1 MLKALGKL
9 HYSNM
14 QLQYGKQIEVDEIKG
29 KRIHLFII
37 ACNHERRVMCAYNR
51 VAQSNMILKS
61 IALCY
66 KAIPKKSNENI
77 SYVQVKSHVE
87 IYKILDSQFALYVNQ
102 EINIVVDYSCMT
114 KAWYYSIILYLTKRS
129 LLIDKVKAY
138 FFYTPSKYSV
148 PQKPKHNTEI
158 APLPGKYVVPT
169 NKPKALIVCLGYEQ
183 NKAEGIIDHLDPKIC
198 YVFYTEPA
206 LDPKFVD
213 TVKANNKNIL
223 EHYKNIITYPF
234 DDLLY
239 LERQLTSLYYLL
251 REDYSIIIAPLGPK
265 PFTFISMLLSVKFPD
280 IDIWRVGSGS
290 DINEY
295 KREPIDSETFIVN
308 EVVFNSLVS
317 E

>member
-1 MLKALGKL
+1 MELEYGRQVELG
-9 HYSNM
+9 
-14 QLQYGKQIEVDEIKG
+14 EVKG
-29 KRIHLFII
+29 KIIDLFIF
-37 ACNHERRVMCAYNR
+37 ACNHEKRILCAHKYISETN
-51 VAQSNMILKS
+51 SILKT

-66 KAIPKKSNENI
+66 KPIPKKCIKGITYSQIQN
-77 SYVQVKSHVE
+77 HVE
-87 IYKILDSQFALYVNQ
+87 IYEILDSQFAGYANKEV
-102 EINIVVDYSCMT
+102 NIVVDYSCMT
-114 KAWYYSIILYLTKRS
+114 KSWYYSIILYLTKRN
-129 LLIDKVKAY
+129 LLLSKVNA
-138 FFYTPSKYSV
+138 FFIYTPSKYSA

-206 LDPKFVD
+206 LDPKFVA

-223 EHYKNIITYPF
+223 QHYNNVITYKF
-234 DDLLY
+234 DDMLY

-295 KREPIDSETFIVN
+295 LREPLNSQTFVIN
-308 EVVFNSLVS
+308 EVVFNNFTLNDGVQD
-317 E
+317 

>member
-1 MLKALGKL
+1 MK
-9 HYSNM
+9 
-14 QLQYGKQIEVDEIKG
+14 LQYGRQIQFSEVKNKTIQLFLFAFNHE
-29 KRIHLFII
+29 KRIL
-37 ACNHERRVMCAYNR
+37 CAYNKI
-51 VAQSNMILKS
+51 QDSNTVIKS
-61 IALCY
+61 IGFSY
-66 KAIPKKSNENI
+66 KPLTKKRKGTIELI
-77 SYVQVKSHVE
+77 HLKSHVE
-87 IYKILDSQFALYVNQ
+87 IYDILDLEFAKYGNE

-114 KAWYYSIILYLTKRS
+114 KSWYYSIILYLTKRRLAIS
-129 LLIDKVKAY
+129 KVIAL
-138 FFYTPSKYSV
+138 FFYTPSRYSV

-206 LDPKFVD
+206 LDPKFVS

-223 EHYKNIITYPF
+223 DHYTNIITYPF

-265 PFTFISMLLSVKFPD
+265 PFTFISMLLSVKFRD

-295 KREPIDSETFIVN
+295 KREPIDDNTFVIN
-308 EVVFNSLVS
+308 EVVFTSASHNIPKSPVIAVS